1 MDYDKIILNVPHSSL
16 FGLYDSEYSGWKEN
30 PAFECDCV
38 IKWTDW
44 ATDNIFAP
52 NHNLKVNVDMH
63 IFQLSR
69 FIIDAERLEHDPLEA
84 KGQGIIY
91 TDFGGFHREV
101 SSEKKEFLMNIYHDY
116 IRGIKECLTKENIL
130 IDCHS
135 FPPELSDVDVCI
147 GFNDDWSKPEQETI
161 NMIASKFIDA
171 GYEVGINEPYSNSLS
186 PACTFPYHS
195 IMIEV
200 NKRIYMNTE
209 TFQLLPEA
217 ERFTRT
223 VNDIY
228 ATLLRV

>member
-1 MDYDKIILNVPHSSL
+1 M
-16 FGLYDSEYSGWKEN
+16 
-30 PAFECDCV
+30 
-38 IKWTDW
+38 
-44 ATDNIFAP
+44 
-52 NHNLKVNVDMH
+52 
-63 IFQLSR
+63 
-69 FIIDAERLEHDPLEA
+69 
-84 KGQGIIY
+84 
-91 TDFGGFHREV
+91 
-101 SSEKKEFLMNIYHDY
+101 
-116 IRGIKECLTKENIL
+116 
-130 IDCHS
+130 
-135 FPPELSDVDVCI
+135 DVCI

-171 GYEVGINEPYSNSLS
+171 GYKVGINEPYSNSLS
-186 PACTFPYHS
+186 PACAFPYHS